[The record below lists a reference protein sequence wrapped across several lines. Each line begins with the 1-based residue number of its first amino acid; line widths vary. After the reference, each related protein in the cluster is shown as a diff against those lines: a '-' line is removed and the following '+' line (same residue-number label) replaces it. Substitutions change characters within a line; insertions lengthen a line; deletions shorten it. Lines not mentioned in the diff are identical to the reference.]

1 MPFDKQYSYLP
12 PIPSPLNPDA
22 YYDFPSRLPPT
33 TPTKPQQHSPR
44 PRTRQSTSPNLSYAQ
59 HILRAKAAEAW
70 RTEHLRRIA
79 REAHSPP
86 SKSSDANPWERGG
99 ADVRERDVADCPL
112 TRAAL
117 DMYPSYTPSSN
128 GNSDSSSAG
137 LGGTAVDLEGS
148 LGLDPISYHP
158 GMEEK
163 PAFGLLQPFTV
174 DLSAVTGSQEYPPQ
188 ATGDGR
194 TEYRKIAR
202 RVLLMIGLLC
212 LSYCLLPG
220 IRYRAGLRQGVA
232 AVNS

>member
-22 YYDFPSRLPPT
+22 YDDFPSRPPHT
-33 TPTKPQQHSPR
+33 TPTKPQHSPR
-44 PRTRQSTSPNLSYAQ
+44 PRTRQTSPTLSYAQ

-79 REAHSPP
+79 RAAHSPP
-86 SKSSDANPWERGG
+86 SKSSDANPWGRQGT
-99 ADVRERDVADCPL
+99 DMKERDVADCPL

-117 DMYPSYTPSSN
+117 DMYPPYTPSTNS
-128 GNSDSSSAG
+128 NSDHVSPTGA
-137 LGGTAVDLEGS
+137 TAVDLEGS
-148 LGLDPISYHP
+148 LGLDPIAYHP

-174 DLSAVTGSQEYPPQ
+174 DLSAVTGPEYQPQET
-188 ATGDGR
+188 AEVR
-194 TEYRKIAR
+194 TEYRKVAR
-202 RVLLMIGLLC
+202 RVLLVIGLLC

-220 IRYRAGLRQGVA
+220 MRYRPGLRQGVA